1 MFKDPAFVTS
11 LRYFYKEIY
20 KTMERIQWKL
30 ISLDLKRMSFLKK
43 CVMKSCSLNALMYG
57 TEYIIYLFS
66 LFLTPL
72 CQGSGYPDAK
82 ALLQNN

>member
-1 MFKDPAFVTS
+1 
-11 LRYFYKEIY
+11 
-20 KTMERIQWKL
+20 
-30 ISLDLKRMSFLKK
+30 MSFLKK

-82 ALLQNN
+82 ALLQNNWTKIKIVEHLGNSSVVMSRKFVTEDLA